1 MRLYLL
7 IAAILLFFP
16 CSSSSET
23 LLVAGFESGDLSG
36 WEAKEFKGKTDYSIA
51 YVEARKVLVAKSSA
65 SASAMLRRIEVD
77 LEKTPWLNWT
87 WRIDDTLG
95 TLNERSKGGDDYS
108 ARVYVVISGGIF
120 FWKTRALNYV
130 WSSNQPVGSYWP
142 NAYASNAVML
152 ALQSGRKERGKWIF
166 EKRNVR
172 DDLKRLL
179 GEDLRHIDAVA
190 IMTDTDD
197 GGGKAVAYY
206 GDIYF
211 TSE

>member
-7 IAAILLFFP
+7 IAAILLVFP
-16 CSSSSET
+16 WTSSSET
-23 LLVAGFESGDLSG
+23 LLVGGFESGDLSG
-36 WEAKEFKGKTDYSIA
+36 WEVKEFKGKTDYSIA

-65 SASAMLRRIEVD
+65 AASAMLRKIEVD

-95 TLNERSKGGDDYS
+95 PLNERTREGDDYP
-108 ARVYVVISGGIF
+108 ARVYVVISGGMF

-130 WSSNQPVGSYWP
+130 WSNNQPVGSSWP
-142 NAYASNAVML
+142 NAYTSNAVML
-152 ALQSGRKERGKWIF
+152 ALQSGRKHRGKWIS

-179 GEDLRHIDAVA
+179 GGDSARIDAVA
-190 IMTDTDD
+190 IMTDTDN
-197 GGGKAVAYY
+197 GGGKVVAYY